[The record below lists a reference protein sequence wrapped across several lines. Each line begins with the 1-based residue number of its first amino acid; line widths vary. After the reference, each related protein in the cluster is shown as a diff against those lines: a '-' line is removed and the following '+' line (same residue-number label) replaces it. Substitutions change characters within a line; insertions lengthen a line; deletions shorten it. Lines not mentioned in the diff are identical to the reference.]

1 MHILLGTHNFSGN
14 GRAGL
19 LLVALALMAC
29 SSSSTTPALD
39 ANVDLPV
46 VADASD
52 ATSVDVGADAGI
64 PLQSGLEVKTTTG
77 PIAGKA
83 QGKLRVYKGIPYA
96 EAPVGDLRLRAPR
109 PTKPWTD
116 TLKANA
122 FGPSCPQPVPTLAGT
137 SEDCLS
143 LNVWAH
149 ADTRQRPVMVW
160 IYGGGFIVGE
170 TAMPTYDGANLAQD
184 GDVVVISINYRLGLL
199 ANLAIPELTAEDP
212 MGATGNMGL
221 LDQIEALR
229 WIKAN
234 ARAFGGDPENITV
247 FGESAG
253 GISVCALMGAPLAD
267 DLFHK
272 GIIESGNCSA
282 FSSVAGGGF
291 LPQSVYA
298 AGEKRMAELGCD
310 KAADR
315 LQCLRA
321 LPVEKFVEAIKLM
334 KLFGGILSM
343 DIPIGPTIDGVV
355 LPKDPAE
362 RIRSGEAPPRPMI
375 VGSNGN
381 EGQLFTLTDLI
392 LTRQDFEREL
402 NKVLGDAKLTSD
414 VAALYPFAEFPLAKD
429 AYAACVADVLF
440 NCNTYLTA
448 RASQADAFSYHL
460 LIGPL
465 ALMTPYGPIH
475 GADIF
480 YVFGNFVS
488 SGVVPT
494 VVDLSISA
502 QVQQAWSSFARTG
515 VPSWQGGWPA
525 VGPQGEFLQID
536 LLPGVAQTFRKG
548 RCAKLQALG
557 ALP

>member
-1 MHILLGTHNFSGN
+1 MRSTSPLALGL
-14 GRAGL
+14 AAL
-19 LLVALALMAC
+19 VVALALGGC
-29 SSSSTTPALD
+29 SASPTATTTD
-39 ANVDLPV
+39 AGADLAIAADLP
-46 VADASD
+46 D
-52 ATSVDVGADAGI
+52 ATSPDIVAMDTGI
-64 PLQSGLEVKTTTG
+64 PLQSGLEVMTMTG
-77 PIAGKA
+77 PIAGQA

-96 EAPVGDLRLRAPR
+96 EPPVGNLRLRAPR
-109 PTKPWTD
+109 PAKPWTD
-116 TLKANA
+116 TLKADA
-122 FGPSCPQPVPTLAGT
+122 FGPSCPQPVPTLAGS
-137 SEDCLS
+137 SEDCLT

-160 IYGGGFIVGE
+160 LYGGGFIVGE

-184 GDVVVISINYRLGLL
+184 GDVVVISLNYRLGLL

-212 MGATGNMGL
+212 LGATGNMGL

-282 FSSVAGGGF
+282 FSSVAGGGL
-291 LPQSVYA
+291 LPESVYA
-298 AGEKRMAELGCD
+298 QGEKRLQELGCD
-310 KAADR
+310 QATDR

-321 LPVEKFVEAIKLM
+321 LPVQKYVDAIKLT
-334 KLFGGILSM
+334 KLFGGILSL
-343 DIPIGPTIDGVV
+343 DVAIGPTIDGVV
-355 LPKDPAE
+355 LPKSPAE

-381 EGQLFTLTDLI
+381 EGQLFTLGDLI

-402 NKVLGDAKLTSD
+402 SKVLGDAKLTAD
-414 VAALYPFAEFPLAKD
+414 VAALYPFIEFPLAKD

-440 NCNTYLTA
+440 NCDTYLTA
-448 RASQADAFSYHL
+448 RASKADAFSYHL

-465 ALMTPYGPIH
+465 ALMTAYGPIH
-475 GADIF
+475 GADVF

-494 VVDLSISA
+494 VLDLSLSA
-502 QVQQAWSSFARTG
+502 QVQQAWGAFAHTG

-525 VGPQGEFLQID
+525 VNPAGEFLQID
-536 LLPGVAQTFRKG
+536 LLPNVAQTFRKG
-548 RCAKLQALG
+548 RCDKLRALG
-557 ALP
+557 VLP